1 MTGLRDALAVVTA
14 YALGTGAVVPQDLLA
29 ALGAR
34 KTVGDVCDEFT
45 VDLSESVVSVFNGE
59 ASAKELASDMRKALR
74 SYGRDAYLEGM
85 ADGGVDNPADELTAE
100 DEAEI
105 ADWIAGQLE
114 HVAGF
119 ASDCAATRK
128 AEDRGA
134 AQAAMLAR
142 FDKWVESL
150 RDIGSRGKASALKN
164 KMGTWRL
171 GDTEKHCRTCSRLNG
186 QRHRLSWFL
195 ERGYLP
201 QENGSESLD
210 CGGWECDCTIE
221 DDNGKV
227 IYPA

>member
-45 VDLSESVVSVFNGE
+45 VDLSESVVAVFNGE

-74 SYGRDAYLEGM
+74 AYGRDAYLEGM
-85 ADGGVDNPADELTAE
+85 AEGGVNNPADELTAE
-100 DEAEI
+100 DEDEI

-119 ASDCAATRK
+119 AADCAATRK

-186 QRHRLSWFL
+186 QRHRLSWFM